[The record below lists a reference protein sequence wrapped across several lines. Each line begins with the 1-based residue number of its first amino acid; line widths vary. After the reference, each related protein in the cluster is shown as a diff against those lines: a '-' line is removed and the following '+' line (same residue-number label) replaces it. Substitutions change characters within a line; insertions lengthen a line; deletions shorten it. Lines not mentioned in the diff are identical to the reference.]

1 VQFKAFSS
9 LFLFIIIS
17 FLVNP
22 YYNKNMDNIDK
33 IKKESIEEFSSL
45 PTQEQYE
52 KIAEKGLWESE
63 EILIDKYFKS
73 NSNIL
78 DIGCG
83 SGRTT
88 FPLYEMGYKMTGV
101 DITPKMIEIA
111 KKVSLAKGVDINF
124 LVGDSTNLAFEDNH
138 FDGAIFANNGWV
150 QIPGKENR
158 QKALSEIYRV
168 LKPNSYFILTA
179 HQRYYSGSYL
189 FLWIKNWI
197 KFYILKPLGFNTK
210 EIDFGDY
217 FFERNYKIN
226 DKAPKQFIHCTSK
239 KEVEEQIIKSGFK
252 LEKRKNMG
260 ELSKEDADFM
270 RGSLS
275 KYFNSFKSPVFYV
288 CVK

>member
-1 VQFKAFSS
+1 MNQIEQV
-9 LFLFIIIS
+9 
-17 FLVNP
+17 
-22 YYNKNMDNIDK
+22 
-33 IKKESIEEFSSL
+33 KKESIEEFSSDN
-45 PTQEQYE
+45 TQEQYS

-63 EILIDKYFKS
+63 EILINKFFKPS
-73 NSNIL
+73 SNIL

-88 FPLYEMGYKMTGV
+88 FPLYEMGYKVIGV
-101 DITPKMIEIA
+101 DITPVMVEIA
-111 KKVSLAKGVDINF
+111 KKVASDKGANISF
-124 LVGDSTNLAFEDNH
+124 LLGDATKLDFEDNH

-158 QKALSEIYRV
+158 QKALNEIYRV
-168 LKPNSYFILTA
+168 LKPGSYFILTA

-197 KFYILKPLGFNTK
+197 KFYMLKPLGFNMK

-226 DKAPKQFIHCTSK
+226 NKAPKQFIHCTSQ
-239 KEVEEQIIKSGFK
+239 KEMEEQIAKSGFK
-252 LEKRKNMG
+252 LEMRKKMG
-260 ELSKEDADFM
+260 ELSEQDAQYL

-275 KYFNSFKSPVFYV
+275 KDFNSFKSPIFYI
-288 CVK
+288 CAK